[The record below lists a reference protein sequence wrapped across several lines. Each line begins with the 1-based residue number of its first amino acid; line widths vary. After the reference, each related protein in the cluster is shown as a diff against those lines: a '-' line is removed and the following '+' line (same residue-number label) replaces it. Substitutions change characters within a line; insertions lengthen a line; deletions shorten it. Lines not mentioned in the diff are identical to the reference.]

1 MNVAWKGVFPACTT
15 YFRKDL
21 SLDLDTT
28 AGHMEAMIDS
38 GVSGFI
44 MLGSLGENNAM
55 SREEKLEVVKCAI
68 GVSKGRV
75 PVLSGV
81 SELNTSVACEYVRAV
96 EKLGA
101 DGFMVM
107 PAMAYRADAEEA
119 KAHFLGVARAT
130 GLPVIVYNNPI
141 AYHVDLLPETLKQIS
156 GQENL
161 VAVKESC
168 GDPRRFTDLAN
179 ALDGRYILFAG
190 VDDLALECTM
200 LGAQGW
206 IAGIGLAFPKENQ
219 YLWELMMAGRWEEA
233 RELYRWYTPLLHL
246 DVGVKFVQNIKLAI
260 QECGLGTEWVRLP
273 RLPLAGEER
282 ERVLKVIR
290 EGIANRPAL
299 PERTKV

>member
-1 MNVAWKGVFPACTT
+1 MQVNWKGVFPAVTT
-15 YFRKDL
+15 QFHKDL
-21 SLDLDTT
+21 SLDLEGT
-28 AGHMEAMIDS
+28 ARHIEALIDS
-38 GVSGFI
+38 GVSGLV
-44 MLGSLGENNAM
+44 MLGSLGENNALTH
-55 SREEKLEVVKCAI
+55 EEKLQVAKCSIEA
-68 GVSKGRV
+68 SRGRV

-81 SELNTSVACEYVRAV
+81 SELSTDQACRYVKDG
-96 EKLGA
+96 EKAGL

-130 GLPVIVYNNPI
+130 GLPIIVYNNPI
-141 AYHVDLLPETLKQIS
+141 AYYVDLLPETLLEMAS
-156 GQENL
+156 QENL

-179 ALDGRYILFAG
+179 SLKGRYTLFAG
-190 VDDLALECTM
+190 VDDLALECAM
-200 LGAQGW
+200 LGAEGW

-233 RELYRWYTPLLHL
+233 RAIYRWYTPLLHL

-260 QECGLGTEWVRLP
+260 QEAGLGSEWVRLP
-273 RLPLAGEER
+273 RLGLSGEER

-290 EGIANRPAL
+290 HGMANRPAI
-299 PERTKV
+299 PERASA